1 MSKRQLEELK
11 KLLELNETLEDT
23 LEKMS
28 LMYTH
33 LEDIGREEGNTLIWS
48 LDFPDMSNIIV
59 ASLDDVALEQS
70 NHVERLKDFVNKLE
84 D

>member
-28 LMYTH
+28 LMYEY
-33 LEDIGREEGNTLIWS
+33 LEDIGREEGNVIVWDLPS
-48 LDFPDMSNIIV
+48 MENIIES
-59 ASLDDVALEQS
+59 SLDDVAYAQS
-70 NHVERLKDFVNKLE
+70 IHVERLKDFVDKLE
-84 D
+84 G